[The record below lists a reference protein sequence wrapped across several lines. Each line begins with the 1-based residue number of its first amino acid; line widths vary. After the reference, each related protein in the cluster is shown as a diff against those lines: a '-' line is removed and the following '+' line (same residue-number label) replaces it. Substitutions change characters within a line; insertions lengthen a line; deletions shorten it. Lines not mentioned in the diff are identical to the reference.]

1 VTTDFWRG
9 KKVFVTGNTGFK
21 GSWLSLWLYRRGALV
36 RGYSLKPPT
45 NPSMF
50 RLCRLDKLFR
60 TTIGDIRDYKL
71 LKAEMT
77 AFQPDIVFHL
87 AAQPLVLESYKEP
100 LLTYSTN
107 VLGTANVLEAALKT
121 PTARAVVNVTSD
133 KCYENSGLARRFTEG
148 DRLGGNDPYSSSK
161 ACAELV
167 NAAYQHSFY
176 SQAEGRGL
184 ASARSGNVIGGGD
197 WAENRLLPDF
207 FRAAENRKPLLL
219 RNPSHTRPW
228 QHVLEPLNGYLLLAE
243 RLYKNP
249 GKYSSAWNFGPASSQ
264 SRPALDVVKLA
275 CKAWGKGASYRLA
288 PAGGARHEAP
298 RLELDCRKAASLGWK
313 PKWKLENAVCET
325 VRWMKAR
332 AEGRDMLGLSLEQI
346 AEYETL

>member
-1 VTTDFWRG
+1 MTADFWRG
-9 KKVFVTGNTGFK
+9 KKVFITGNTGFK

-36 RGYSLKPPT
+36 RGYALKPPT

-50 RLCRLDKLFR
+50 RLCRLDRLFP
-60 TTIGDIRDYKL
+60 TSIADVRDFKT

-77 AFQPDIVFHL
+77 AFRPDVVFHL

-107 VLGTANVLEAALKT
+107 VMGTANVLEAALRT
-121 PTARAVVNVTSD
+121 PSARAVINITSD
-133 KCYENSGLARRFTEG
+133 KCYENSGRAQRFAES
-148 DRLGGNDPYSSSK
+148 DRLGGKDPYSSSK

-167 NAAYQHSFY
+167 NAAYLSSFY
-176 SQAEGRGL
+176 SKSESRGL

-197 WAENRLLPDF
+197 WADNRLLPDF
-207 FRAAENRKPLLL
+207 FRAVENDKPLEL

-243 RLYKNP
+243 KLYKNP
-249 GKYSSAWNFGPASSQ
+249 ARYSSSWNFGPARSQ
-264 SRPALDVVKLA
+264 SRPALEVVQLA
-275 CKAWGKGASYRLA
+275 CSFWGKGAKYHA
-288 PAGGARHEAP
+288 AKTAGILHEAP
-298 RLELDCRKAASLGWK
+298 RLELDCRKAERLAWQ
-313 PKWKLENAVCET
+313 PKWKLEDAVRET

-332 AEGRDMLGLSLEQI
+332 AEGRDLRGFTLEQI